1 MRLTFRTPC
10 MYTALLGRHITFIM
24 FFCAEVVN
32 WKSAGILHCFLY
44 KQGDEKPELH
54 YVLICTMVRKGKK
67 CSPPPLSFN
76 PLNKWFQKIG
86 LFFKSVFWI
95 NNGGQRSFHEWCVL
109 LRLDFFYQLLV
120 GYKITHVWN
129 WELFFQSKAIAT
141 KLTATKF
148 ITTTTPCN
156 RCQPISFRIKVRFFQ
171 SLTPA
176 THARNCVLKKVVC
189 RILE

>member
-10 MYTALLGRHITFIM
+10 MYAALLGRHITFIM

-86 LFFKSVFWI
+86 LFFNFLNKQWWPKVISWMVCSCKI
-95 NNGGQRSFHEWCVL
+95 R
-109 LRLDFFYQLLV
+109 FFCQLLV

-129 WELFFQSKAIAT
+129 WELFFQSNAIAT

>member
-54 YVLICTMVRKGKK
+54 YVLICTMVWKGKK

-109 LRLDFFYQLLV
+109 LRLDFFANYLSVIKLRMYEI
-120 GYKITHVWN
+120 GN
-129 WELFFQSKAIAT
+129 CFFSQ
-141 KLTATKF
+141 
-148 ITTTTPCN
+148 
-156 RCQPISFRIKVRFFQ
+156 RQ
-171 SLTPA
+171 
-176 THARNCVLKKVVC
+176 
-189 RILE
+189 